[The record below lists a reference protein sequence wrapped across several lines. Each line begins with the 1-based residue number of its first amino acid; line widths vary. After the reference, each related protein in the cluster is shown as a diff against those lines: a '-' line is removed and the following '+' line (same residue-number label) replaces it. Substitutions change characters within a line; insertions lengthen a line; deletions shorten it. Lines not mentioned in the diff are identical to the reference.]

1 MVELE
6 KLKGIGPKTI
16 PKLIKLK
23 INTPLDL
30 VYHFPRDYLDF
41 THTTTIQDAP
51 IEENISLTLKISDF
65 KNIFTPT
72 KKNLQIAQAF
82 DSTGQIQLVWL
93 NQPFLTKI
101 IKAGKLVSV
110 AGQITFYKNKKTIFF
125 PKIGD
130 TKLKKIFPIYPQT
143 KGLSSN
149 QLNNLITKNLHTII
163 PQIKDPL
170 PISIQQKYQLIS
182 TPLSLQKVHQPQNT
196 TDIALSQHRLSVDE
210 LLSIHLN
217 SLILKHKWQSLT
229 TTHSLKT
236 DKIINSKIKQLIASL
251 PYKLTSDQQKVWRQ
265 VKSDLISDNVANRLI
280 QGDVGSGK
288 TIIALLACYLAYLN
302 SKLSILIAPT
312 QILATQH
319 YQNFKTLLPKVPI
332 KLITSSTKSTKITK
346 TNQIIIATHAVF
358 YRQQKL
364 KDKVSLVIID
374 EQHKFG
380 VDQRSALLS
389 SPNPPHSLTMTA
401 TPIPRSI
408 KLTLL
413 GNLNVSSIHTMPTTR
428 LKPTT
433 FLVPSQKQSSCYQW
447 LYQQLKLN
455 HSQAFVV
462 CPFID
467 DSDKN
472 DQVVSA
478 QAEFTHLQKLFP
490 DLSIG
495 LLHGQTK
502 NKDKIINDF
511 IQQKITILV
520 STPIIEVGID
530 IPNANYMIVNSADRF
545 GLSQLHQLRGRIG
558 RGDKPSFCC
567 FFTSSQN
574 PKTLKRLEFIKNSYD
589 CFKIAKFDL
598 ENRGPGTI
606 FSTLQHGFPQ
616 LKLANLSNTDQNKLV
631 RSIAKDI
638 ISDYPKLVD
647 QIIKTSPTFLPAQ
660 N

>member
-1 MVELE
+1 MVILE
-6 KLKGIGPKTI
+6 KLKGIGPKTV
-16 PKLIKLK
+16 PKLAKLK
-23 INTPLDL
+23 ISTPLDL
-30 VYHFPRDYLDF
+30 IYHFPKSYLDF
-41 THTTTIQDAP
+41 THTTTIKDAP
-51 IEENISLTLKISDF
+51 IEENVSLTLKISDF

-72 KKNLQIAQAF
+72 KKNLQIASAF
-82 DSTGQIQLVWL
+82 DSTGHIQLVWF
-93 NQPFLTKI
+93 NQPFLSKVIKPSQI
-101 IKAGKLVSV
+101 ISV

-130 TKLKKIFPIYPQT
+130 TRLKKIFPIYPET

-149 QLNNLITKNLHTII
+149 QINNLVIKNINSII
-163 PQIKDPL
+163 PQVNDLLPIPVQQKYSL
-170 PISIQQKYQLIS
+170 ISTPISIQKI
-182 TPLSLQKVHQPQNT
+182 HQPQNT

-217 SLILKHKWQSLT
+217 SLILKDKWLTQT
-229 TTHSLKT
+229 TTHLLKT
-236 DKIINSKIKQLIASL
+236 DKTINDKLKALISSL
-251 PYKLTSDQQKVWRQ
+251 PYKLTTDQKKVWRQ
-265 VKSDLISDNVANRLI
+265 IKLDLTSGKITNRLI

-319 YQNFKTLLPKVPI
+319 YKNFKTLLPNLPI

-413 GNLNVSSIHTMPTTR
+413 GNLDVSSIHTMPTTR

-433 FLVPSQKQSSCYQW
+433 FLVPVHKQANCYQW
-447 LYQQLKLN
+447 LSDQIKTN

-472 DQVVSA
+472 DQVISA
-478 QAEFTHLQKLFP
+478 QAEFTRLVKLFP

-495 LLHGQTK
+495 LLHGQIK
-502 NKDKIINDF
+502 DKDKIINQF
-511 IQQKITILV
+511 LRQKISILV

-574 PKTLKRLEFIKNSYD
+574 PKTLKRLEFIKNCYD

-616 LKLANLSNTDQNKLV
+616 LKLANLSNTEQNNLV
-631 RSIAKDI
+631 RLIAKDI
-638 ISDYPKLVD
+638 ILDYPKLVD
-647 QIIKTSPTFLPAQ
+647 QIINTSATFLPAQ

>member
-1 MVELE
+1 MDSLE

-16 PKLIKLK
+16 PKLAKLK

-30 VYHFPRDYLDF
+30 IYHFPRDYLDF
-41 THTTTIQDAP
+41 THTTTIKQAP

-65 KNIFTPT
+65 KNIFTST
-72 KKNLQIAQAF
+72 KKNLQIATAF

-101 IKAGKLVSV
+101 IKTGKQISV

-149 QLNNLITKNLHTII
+149 QLNNLITKNLATII

-170 PISIQQKYQLIS
+170 PISIQQKYNLIS
-182 TPLSLQKVHQPQNT
+182 TSTSLQKIHQPQNI
-196 TDIALSQHRLSVDE
+196 TDINLSQHRLAIDE

-217 SLILKHKWQSLT
+217 SLILKHKWRSLT
-229 TTHSLKT
+229 TTHLLKT
-236 DKIINSKIKQLIASL
+236 NKTIDSKIKKLITSL
-251 PYKLTSDQQKVWRQ
+251 PYKLTSDQRKVWCQ
-265 VKSDLISDNVANRLI
+265 VKSDLTSDNITNRLI

-312 QILATQH
+312 QILAHQH
-319 YQNFKTLLPKVPI
+319 FQNFKILLPKVPI
-332 KLITSSTKSTKITK
+332 KLITSSTKPIKILK

-358 YRQQKL
+358 YRQQNL
-364 KDKVSLVIID
+364 KHKVSLVVID

-380 VDQRSALLS
+380 VDQRSTLLS

-413 GNLNVSSIHTMPTTR
+413 GNLDVSSIKTMPKTR

-433 FLVPSQKQSSCYQW
+433 FLVPPLKQTSCYQW
-447 LYQQLKLN
+447 LYKQLKLN

-478 QAEFTHLQKLFP
+478 QTEYIHLKTLFP

-502 NKDKIINDF
+502 DKDKIINDF

-530 IPNANYMIVNSADRF
+530 IPNANYMIINSADRF

-558 RGDKPSFCC
+558 RGNKPSFCC
-567 FFTSSQN
+567 LFTSSQN
-574 PKTLKRLEFIKNSYD
+574 PKTLKRLEFIKNNYD

-598 ENRGPGTI
+598 ANRGPGTI

-616 LKLANLSNTDQNKLV
+616 LRLANLSDNNQNKLV
-631 RSIAKDI
+631 RLISKDL
-638 ISDYPKLVD
+638 ISNYPKVVD
-647 QIIKTSPTFLPAQ
+647 KIIKTSPTFLPAQ

>member
-1 MVELE
+1 
-6 KLKGIGPKTI
+6 
-16 PKLIKLK
+16 
-23 INTPLDL
+23 
-30 VYHFPRDYLDF
+30 
-41 THTTTIQDAP
+41 
-51 IEENISLTLKISDF
+51 
-65 KNIFTPT
+65 
-72 KKNLQIAQAF
+72 
-82 DSTGQIQLVWL
+82 
-93 NQPFLTKI
+93 
-101 IKAGKLVSV
+101 
-110 AGQITFYKNKKTIFF
+110 
-125 PKIGD
+125 
-130 TKLKKIFPIYPQT
+130 
-143 KGLSSN
+143 
-149 QLNNLITKNLHTII
+149 
-163 PQIKDPL
+163 
-170 PISIQQKYQLIS
+170 
-182 TPLSLQKVHQPQNT
+182 
-196 TDIALSQHRLSVDE
+196 
-210 LLSIHLN
+210 
-217 SLILKHKWQSLT
+217 
-229 TTHSLKT
+229 
-236 DKIINSKIKQLIASL
+236 
-251 PYKLTSDQQKVWRQ
+251 
-265 VKSDLISDNVANRLI
+265 
-280 QGDVGSGK
+280 
-288 TIIALLACYLAYLN
+288 
-302 SKLSILIAPT
+302 
-312 QILATQH
+312 
-319 YQNFKTLLPKVPI
+319 
-332 KLITSSTKSTKITK
+332 
-346 TNQIIIATHAVF
+346 
-358 YRQQKL
+358 
-364 KDKVSLVIID
+364 
-374 EQHKFG
+374 
-380 VDQRSALLS
+380 
-389 SPNPPHSLTMTA
+389 MTA

-413 GNLNVSSIHTMPTTR
+413 GNLDISSIHTMPKTR

-433 FLVPSQKQSSCYQW
+433 FLVPPPKQSNCYQW
-447 LYQQLKLN
+447 LYKQLKIN

-502 NKDKIINDF
+502 DKDKIINDF

-574 PKTLKRLEFIKNSYD
+574 PKTLKRLGFIKNSYD

-616 LKLANLSNTDQNKLV
+616 LKLANLSDTDQNKLV
-631 RSIAKDI
+631 RLIAKDI

-647 QIIKTSPTFLPAQ
+647 QIIKTSTTFLPAQ